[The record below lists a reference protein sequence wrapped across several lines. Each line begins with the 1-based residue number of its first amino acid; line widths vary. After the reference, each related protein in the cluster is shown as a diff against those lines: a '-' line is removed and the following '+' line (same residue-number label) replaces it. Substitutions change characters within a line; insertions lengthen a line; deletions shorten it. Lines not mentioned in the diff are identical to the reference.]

1 MLVYLFCPPVYLYAL
16 FSIANA
22 SLVASYVLV
31 VLATTV
37 AMDPTVLRIS
47 SGAARLEN
55 AVKSLSEMQMGT
67 PSLLFAG
74 VRYGIVHSIP
84 VQRSSSHANNLLSF
98 NCITYIL
105 SKGMNENE
113 SIIRARQETK
123 RNPSCCVTHDFPI
136 KYRQID

>member
-55 AVKSLSEMQMGT
+55 AVKSLSEMQMGI

-74 VRYGIVHSIP
+74 VRYG
-84 VQRSSSHANNLLSF
+84 
-98 NCITYIL
+98 T
-105 SKGMNENE
+105 
-113 SIIRARQETK
+113 
-123 RNPSCCVTHDFPI
+123 
-136 KYRQID
+136 